1 MLLERKVLKNPVK
14 LRIIKWI
21 LMVEEKRNWML
32 WVVKELVLEWNNE
45 GPMKEWVIYSWM
57 EVTLTFLGK
66 EGWKSIAKGWVY
78 LASGAPSALSIRW
91 ALVSFCRKWRSSPRS
106 QGWWGKEK
114 LERFDPLGAQADKRC
129 TSGDEWPRRRWE
141 LWIGGGFIALN
152 LHGSVPCSL
161 SFKVD
166 KTSLLE
172 TGKHF
177 DDPLDHNPGQEQP
190 CSK

>member
-1 MLLERKVLKNPVK
+1 MGSHRAWVSQSWSLRFTVWSVFFRQEVLDKAQRWLLDEEMLLERKVLKNPIK
-14 LRIIKWI
+14 LKIIKRI

-45 GPMKEWVIYSWM
+45 GAMKEWVIYSWM

-91 ALVSFCRKWRSSPRS
+91 ALVSFCRKWRSSPCS

-114 LERFDPLGAQADKRC
+114 LERFHPLGAQADKRC
-129 TSGDEWPRRRWE
+129 TSGDE
-141 LWIGGGFIALN
+141 
-152 LHGSVPCSL
+152 
-161 SFKVD
+161 
-166 KTSLLE
+166 
-172 TGKHF
+172 
-177 DDPLDHNPGQEQP
+177 
-190 CSK
+190 